1 MQRSLSFSITWSIGK
16 MNSKSLKKIEI
27 TSRFPEKSQLTT
39 TFVVGFV
46 IDENKMKELY
56 DERRKFLVKV
66 FQKNHIEL
74 IQEEFSSW
82 LHQNFQWQI
91 EQRPLFLPKPPVYTI
106 LKLFSYVMINLSHVQ
121 LLLIDFSLV
130 VPKNLDV
137 TSILEWP
144 LKSF

>member
-1 MQRSLSFSITWSIGK
+1 

-74 IQEEFSSW
+74 IQEEFSS
-82 LHQNFQWQI
+82 
-91 EQRPLFLPKPPVYTI
+91 
-106 LKLFSYVMINLSHVQ
+106 
-121 LLLIDFSLV
+121 
-130 VPKNLDV
+130 
-137 TSILEWP
+137 
-144 LKSF
+144 